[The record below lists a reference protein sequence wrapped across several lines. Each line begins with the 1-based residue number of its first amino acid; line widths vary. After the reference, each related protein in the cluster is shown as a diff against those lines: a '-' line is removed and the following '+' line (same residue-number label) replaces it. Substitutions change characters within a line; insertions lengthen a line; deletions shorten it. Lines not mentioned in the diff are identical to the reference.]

1 MALPRLVAA
10 FAALPQVDALLRKLP
25 APRERAALAPLAGSA
40 GAVLVAALL
49 ERRPHSL
56 MVVVTSSPTAAE
68 RWLADL
74 NVLLPEDAVALYP
87 QREALGEDEPH
98 YEIAGERVETL
109 ERLNRGAVGVVIT
122 TARATAERTLM
133 PAALEAAR
141 LELGKEASFREAVGR
156 LARMGYTRVPMVTD
170 VAQYSVRGGI
180 VDVYGFGM
188 PQPARAEFW
197 DDACIALRAFDLSS
211 QRSVG
216 ALERVTVLP
225 VDPRAALDEGTRV
238 RRDGPR
244 DEAESSGRRV
254 GGVVPGSRPVRRD
267 GPRDEAESSGRR
279 VGGVVPGSPPV
290 RRSLLDLLPAAT
302 LVVEEEA
309 EGERLEDE
317 VERAW
322 TEAEHHAEVAR
333 RLGEEVPP
341 RAELLLAPDA
351 WLGARSAFARLAIG
365 APDGERLP
373 VGRPPE
379 VARDLARLRP
389 PEGVESLVLCDN
401 EGQLERLEELLGEG
415 GRFPERTTLAVGA
428 LAGGFAI
435 PGLAVFTDHEVFRRA
450 RRIRR
455 PRRYRQASPLG
466 AVAALKPGDAVVH
479 LEHGIGIYRGLQTIA
494 VGDGTM
500 DVAAVEYHGGDLLH
514 VPLYRIDQLERYRAV
529 DAEGAEAPV
538 PHLDHLGGKRWA
550 RVRRQ
555 AEESV
560 RRLAAE
566 LLDLYARRRLIPGFA
581 FPPDTKWQRELE
593 SSFLY
598 EDTPDQRKA
607 TDEVK
612 ADMQQ
617 PRPMDRLVVGDVG
630 YGKTEVAV
638 RAAFKAV
645 TAGKQVAVL
654 APTTILAEQHGRT
667 FGERLADY
675 PVRLVTLSRFRTAKE
690 QRAALADLAA
700 GKLDIVIGTHRLLS
714 PDVVFHDLGLIVV
727 DEEHRFGVEH
737 KERLKKLRLAVDVLT
752 LTATPIPRTLQLSLT
767 GLRDLTLI
775 ETPPR
780 DRSPVLTFVEPWDD
794 ELLEEA
800 MAREL
805 DRGGQVYFVHNR
817 IETIDTVVERIRRLV
832 PRAAVAVAHGAMRA
846 RELDEVMRRFVAG
859 EVGVLC
865 STMIVESGLDVPNAN
880 TMIVHHAEQF
890 GLAQL
895 YQLRGRVGRSDRR
908 AHCYLLVPDDVD
920 RGAEARLETL
930 VHYTELGAGYRIAL
944 KDLELRGAG
953 NILGAE
959 QSGFALSVGVE
970 VYLRMLEDAVR
981 SLKGEA
987 RGVALVPSEVLLDRP
1002 ALLPDAYVS
1011 DDAAKLDL
1019 YRRLARGQ
1027 TSGDIESL
1035 REEMADRFGPLP
1047 AEAEALVAV
1056 THLRVIGARLGL
1068 ETILVRGEDARLV
1081 FRAGAVPRLANL
1093 TAAMDEVQFAAE
1105 VRRAAPLVMKLRRL
1119 GGMPLLAGLVRALPR
1134 ALSDTT

>member
-1 MALPRLVAA
+1 VALPRLVAA
-10 FAALPQVDALLRKLP
+10 FAALPQVEELLRKLP
-25 APRERAALAPLAGSA
+25 APRDRVALAALAGSA
-40 GAVLVAALL
+40 GAVLVAALA
-49 ERRPHSL
+49 ERRPHGL
-56 MVVVTSSPTAAE
+56 VLVVTPSPTAAE

-109 ERLNRGAVGVVIT
+109 ERLNRGAVGVVVT

-141 LELGKEASFREAVGR
+141 LELAAASSFRDAVGR
-156 LARMGYTRVPMVTD
+156 LARMGYARVPMVTD

-216 ALERVTVLP
+216 PLERVTVLP

-238 RRDGPR
+238 RRGGPR
-244 DEAESSGRRV
+244 DEAESSGQ
-254 GGVVPGSRPVRRD
+254 
-267 GPRDEAESSGRR
+267 R

-290 RRSLLDLLPAAT
+290 RRSLLDLLPAAA
-302 LVVEEEA
+302 LVVEEEG

-317 VERAW
+317 VGRAW
-322 TEAEHHAEVAR
+322 TEAEHHADVAR

-341 RAELLLAPDA
+341 RSELLVAPEA
-351 WLGARSAFARLAIG
+351 WLAARGAFARVSIG
-365 APDGERLP
+365 AADGERLP
-373 VGRPPE
+373 VGRPPD

-389 PEGVESLVLCDN
+389 PQGVESLVLCDN

-428 LAGGFAI
+428 LAGGFTI

-479 LEHGIGIYRGLQTIA
+479 LEHGIGIYRGLQTITVEGGA
-494 VGDGTM
+494 LE
-500 DVAAVEYHGGDLLH
+500 VAAVEYHGGDLLH
-514 VPLYRIDQLERYRAV
+514 VPLYRIDQLERYRGV
-529 DAEGAEAPV
+529 DLGGADAPV
-538 PHLDHLGGKRWA
+538 PRLDQLGGKRWA

-560 RRLAAE
+560 HRMAAE
-566 LLDLYARRRLIPGFA
+566 LLDLYARRKVTPGFA

-598 EDTPDQRKA
+598 EDTPDQRRA

-645 TAGKQVAVL
+645 TLGKQVAVL

-700 GKLDIVIGTHRLLS
+700 GKIDIVIGTHRLLS

-794 ELLEEA
+794 ELLEEV

-817 IETIDTVVERIRRLV
+817 IETIETVVERIRRLA

-846 RELDEVMRRFVAG
+846 RELDAVMRRFVAG

-920 RGAEARLETL
+920 AAAEARLETL

-987 RGVALVPSEVLLDRP
+987 RGVTSVPPEVLLDRP
-1002 ALLPDAYVS
+1002 ALLPDPYVA
-1011 DDAAKLDL
+1011 DDASKLDL
-1019 YRRLARGQ
+1019 YRRLARSQ
-1027 TSGDIESL
+1027 TTGDIESL

-1134 ALSDTT
+1134 ALADTT

>member
-10 FAALPQVDALLRKLP
+10 FAALPQVEELLRKLP
-25 APRERAALAPLAGSA
+25 APRERVALAALAGSA
-40 GAVLVAALL
+40 GAVLVAALA
-49 ERRPHSL
+49 ERRPHGL
-56 MVVVTSSPTAAE
+56 VLVVTPSPTAAE

-109 ERLNRGAVGVVIT
+109 ERLNRGAVGVVVT

-141 LELGKEASFREAVGR
+141 LELAAGASFRDAVDR
-156 LARMGYTRVPMVTD
+156 LARMGYARVPMVTD

-188 PQPARAEFW
+188 PQAARAEFW
-197 DDACIALRAFDLSS
+197 DDACVALRAFDLSS

-216 ALERVTVLP
+216 PLERVTVLP

-238 RRDGPR
+238 RRGGPR
-244 DEAESSGRRV
+244 DEAESSGQRV
-254 GGVVPGSRPVRRD
+254 GD
-267 GPRDEAESSGRR
+267 
-279 VGGVVPGSPPV
+279 VVPGSPPV
-290 RRSLLDLLPAAT
+290 RRSLLDLLPAAA
-302 LVVEEEA
+302 LVVEEEG

-317 VERAW
+317 VGRAW
-322 TEAEHHAEVAR
+322 TEAEHHADVAR

-341 RAELLLAPDA
+341 RSELLVAPEA
-351 WLGARSAFARLAIG
+351 WLAARGAFARVSIG
-365 APDGERLP
+365 AADGERLP
-373 VGRPPE
+373 VGRPPD

-389 PEGVESLVLCDN
+389 PQGVESLVLCDN
-401 EGQLERLEELLGEG
+401 EGQLERLEELLAEG

-428 LAGGFAI
+428 LAGGFTI

-479 LEHGIGIYRGLQTIA
+479 LEHGIGIYRGLQTITVEGGA
-494 VGDGTM
+494 LE
-500 DVAAVEYHGGDLLH
+500 VAAVEYHGGDLLH
-514 VPLYRIDQLERYRAV
+514 VPLYRIDQLERYRGV
-529 DAEGAEAPV
+529 DLGGADAPV
-538 PHLDHLGGKRWA
+538 PRLDHLGGKRWA

-560 RRLAAE
+560 HRMAAE
-566 LLDLYARRRLIPGFA
+566 LLDLYARRKVTPGFA

-598 EDTPDQRKA
+598 EDTPDQRRA

-630 YGKTEVAV
+630 YGKTEIAV

-645 TAGKQVAVL
+645 TLGKQVAVL

-700 GKLDIVIGTHRLLS
+700 GKIDIVIGTHRLLS

-794 ELLEEA
+794 ELLEEV

-817 IETIDTVVERIRRLV
+817 IETIDTVVERIRRLA

-846 RELDEVMRRFVAG
+846 RELDAVMRRFVAG

-920 RGAEARLETL
+920 AAAEARLETL

-987 RGVALVPSEVLLDRP
+987 RGVTSVPPEVLLDRP
-1002 ALLPDAYVS
+1002 ALLPDPYVA
-1011 DDAAKLDL
+1011 DDASKLDL
-1019 YRRLARGQ
+1019 YRRLARSQ
-1027 TSGDIESL
+1027 TTGDIESL

-1134 ALSDTT
+1134 ALADTT

>member
-1 MALPRLVAA
+1 VALPRLVSA
-10 FAALPQVDALLRKLP
+10 FCGLPQVEALLRQLP
-25 APRERAALAPLAGSA
+25 GPGERRALAPLAGSS
-40 GAVLVAALL
+40 GAVLVAGLAQ
-49 ERRPHSL
+49 ERPQGL
-56 MVVVTSSPTAAE
+56 IVVVAASPTDAE

-74 NVLLPEDAVALYP
+74 GVLFPDDMVALYP
-87 QREALGEDEPH
+87 QREGLGEDEPH

-109 ERLNRGAVGVVIT
+109 ERLNRGAVRAVVA
-122 TARATAERTLM
+122 TARGTAERTLM

-141 LELGKEASFREAVGR
+141 LELAVGASFRAAVRR
-156 LARMGYTRVPMVTD
+156 LEQMGYARVPMVTD
-170 VAQYSVRGGI
+170 VAEFSVRGGI

-188 PQPARAEFW
+188 VQAARAEFW
-197 DDACIALRAFDLSS
+197 DDACIALRSFDLST
-211 QRSVG
+211 QRSTG

-225 VDPRAALDEGTRV
+225 VDPRAALADAGEH
-238 RRDGPR
+238 
-244 DEAESSGRRV
+244 
-254 GGVVPGSRPVRRD
+254 
-267 GPRDEAESSGRR
+267 
-279 VGGVVPGSPPV
+279 V
-290 RRSLLDLLPAAT
+290 RRSLLDLLPAGT
-302 LVVEEEA
+302 LLVEEGEA
-309 EGERLEDE
+309 RLEEE
-317 VERAW
+317 VQRAW

-341 RAELLLAPDA
+341 RSELLVSPDA
-351 WLGARSAFARLAIG
+351 WRASRAAFARLLLG

-373 VGRPPE
+373 VDCPPPI
-379 VARDLARLRP
+379 ARDLARLRP
-389 PEGVESLVLCDN
+389 PEGVETLVLCDN
-401 EGQLERLEELLGEG
+401 EGQLERLEERLGEG
-415 GRFPERTTLAVGA
+415 GRFPERLTLAVGA
-428 LAGGFAI
+428 LDGGFAI
-435 PGLAVFTDHEVFRRA
+435 PGLLVFTDHEVFRRA

-466 AVAALKPGDAVVH
+466 AVAALKPGDPIVH
-479 LEHGIGIYRGLQTIA
+479 LEHGIGIYRGLQTITVA
-494 VGDGTM
+494 EGTM

-514 VPLYRIDQLERYRAV
+514 VPLYRIDQIERYRGV
-529 DAEGAEAPV
+529 ETDAEGAP
-538 PHLDHLGGKRWA
+538 PPRLDHLGGKRWA

-560 RRLAAE
+560 HRMAAE
-566 LLDLYARRRLIPGFA
+566 LLDLYARRRLVPGYA
-581 FPPDTKWQRELE
+581 FPPDAKWQRELE
-593 SSFLY
+593 SAFLY
-598 EDTPDQRKA
+598 EDTPDQRRA

-612 ADMQQ
+612 ADMQE

-630 YGKTEVAV
+630 YGKTEIAV

-675 PVRLVTLSRFRTAKE
+675 PVRLMTLSRFRTSKE

-714 PDVVFHDLGLIVV
+714 RDVVFRDLGLVIV

-752 LTATPIPRTLQLSLT
+752 LTATPIPRTLQLSLA

-794 ELLEEA
+794 ELLEEVI
-800 MAREL
+800 AREL

-817 IETIDTVVERIRRLV
+817 IETIETVVERIRRV
-832 PRAAVAVAHGAMRA
+832 APQAAIGVAHGAMRA
-846 RELDEVMRRFVAG
+846 RDLDDVMRRFVAG

-895 YQLRGRVGRSDRR
+895 YQLRGRVGRSHRR
-908 AHCYLLVPDDVD
+908 AYCYLLVPDDVD
-920 RGAEARLETL
+920 RSAEARLETL

-959 QSGFALSVGVE
+959 QSGFALSVGVD

-981 SLKGEA
+981 SLKGEEK
-987 RGVALVPSEVLLDRP
+987 GVVTAPPEVLLDRA
-1002 ALLPDAYVS
+1002 ALLPEDYVT
-1011 DDAAKLDL
+1011 DDASKLDL
-1019 YRRLARGQ
+1019 YRRLARSQ
-1027 TSGDIESL
+1027 SSGEIERL
-1035 REEMADRFGPLP
+1035 REEMVDRFGRLP
-1047 AEAEALVAV
+1047 AEAEALVAL

-1068 ETILVRGEDARLV
+1068 ETVLVRGEEARLV

-1093 TAAMDEVQFAAE
+1093 TAAMDEVQFAAD

-1119 GGMPLLAGLVRALPR
+1119 GGMPLVAGLVRALSR
-1134 ALSDTT
+1134 AVADTTR

>member
-1 MALPRLVAA
+1 VALPRLVAA
-10 FAALPQVDALLRKLP
+10 FAALPQVEELLRKLP
-25 APRERAALAPLAGSA
+25 APRDRVALAALAGSA
-40 GAVLVAALL
+40 GAVLVAALA
-49 ERRPHSL
+49 ERRPHGL
-56 MVVVTSSPTAAE
+56 VLVVTPSPTAAE

-109 ERLNRGAVGVVIT
+109 ERLNRGAVGVVVT

-141 LELGKEASFREAVGR
+141 LELAAGASFRDAVGR
-156 LARMGYTRVPMVTD
+156 LARMGYARVPMVTD

-216 ALERVTVLP
+216 PLERVTVLP

-238 RRDGPR
+238 RRGGPR
-244 DEAESSGRRV
+244 DEAESSGQ
-254 GGVVPGSRPVRRD
+254 
-267 GPRDEAESSGRR
+267 R

-290 RRSLLDLLPAAT
+290 RRSLLDLLPAAA
-302 LVVEEEA
+302 LVVEEEG

-317 VERAW
+317 VGRAW
-322 TEAEHHAEVAR
+322 TEAEHHADVAR

-341 RAELLLAPDA
+341 RSELLVAPEA
-351 WLGARSAFARLAIG
+351 WLAARGAFARVSIG
-365 APDGERLP
+365 AADGERLP
-373 VGRPPE
+373 VGRPPD

-389 PEGVESLVLCDN
+389 PQGVESLVLCDN

-428 LAGGFAI
+428 LAGGFTI

-479 LEHGIGIYRGLQTIA
+479 LEHGIGIYRGLQTITVEGGA
-494 VGDGTM
+494 LE
-500 DVAAVEYHGGDLLH
+500 VAAVEYHGGDLLH
-514 VPLYRIDQLERYRAV
+514 VPLYRIDQLERYRGV
-529 DAEGAEAPV
+529 DLGGADAPV
-538 PHLDHLGGKRWA
+538 PRLDQLGGKRWA

-560 RRLAAE
+560 RRMAAE
-566 LLDLYARRRLIPGFA
+566 LLDLYARRKVTPGFA

-598 EDTPDQRKA
+598 EDTPDQRRA

-645 TAGKQVAVL
+645 TLGKQVAVL

-700 GKLDIVIGTHRLLS
+700 GKIDIVIGTHRLLS

-794 ELLEEA
+794 ELLEEV

-817 IETIDTVVERIRRLV
+817 IETIETVVERIRRLA

-846 RELDEVMRRFVAG
+846 RELDAVMRRFVAG

-920 RGAEARLETL
+920 AAAEARLETL

-987 RGVALVPSEVLLDRP
+987 RGVTSVPPEVLLDRP
-1002 ALLPDAYVS
+1002 ALLPDPYVA
-1011 DDAAKLDL
+1011 DDASKLDL
-1019 YRRLARGQ
+1019 YRRLARSQ
-1027 TSGDIESL
+1027 TTGDIKSL

-1134 ALSDTT
+1134 ALADTT

>member
-10 FAALPQVDALLRKLP
+10 FAALPQVEELLRKLP
-25 APRERAALAPLAGSA
+25 APRDRVALAALAGSA
-40 GAVLVAALL
+40 GAVLVAALA
-49 ERRPHSL
+49 ERRPHGL
-56 MVVVTSSPTAAE
+56 VLVVTPSPTAAE

-109 ERLNRGAVGVVIT
+109 ERLNRGAVGVVVT

-141 LELGKEASFREAVGR
+141 LELAAGASFRDAVGR
-156 LARMGYTRVPMVTD
+156 LARMGYARVPMVTD

-216 ALERVTVLP
+216 PLERVTVLP

-238 RRDGPR
+238 RRGGPR
-244 DEAESSGRRV
+244 DEAESSGQ
-254 GGVVPGSRPVRRD
+254 
-267 GPRDEAESSGRR
+267 R

-290 RRSLLDLLPAAT
+290 RRSLLDLLPAAA
-302 LVVEEEA
+302 LVVEEEG

-317 VERAW
+317 VGRAW
-322 TEAEHHAEVAR
+322 TEAEHHADVAR

-341 RAELLLAPDA
+341 RSELLVAPEA
-351 WLGARSAFARLAIG
+351 WLAARGAFARVSIG
-365 APDGERLP
+365 AADGERLP
-373 VGRPPE
+373 VGRPPD

-389 PEGVESLVLCDN
+389 PQGVESLVLCDN

-428 LAGGFAI
+428 LAGGFTI

-479 LEHGIGIYRGLQTIA
+479 LEHGIGIYRGLQTITVEGGA
-494 VGDGTM
+494 LE
-500 DVAAVEYHGGDLLH
+500 VAAVEYHGGDLLH
-514 VPLYRIDQLERYRAV
+514 VPLYRIDQLERYRGV
-529 DAEGAEAPV
+529 DLGGADAPV
-538 PHLDHLGGKRWA
+538 PRLDQLGGKRWA

-560 RRLAAE
+560 RRMAAE
-566 LLDLYARRRLIPGFA
+566 LLDLYARRKVTPGFA

-598 EDTPDQRKA
+598 EDTPDQRRA

-645 TAGKQVAVL
+645 TLGKQVAVL

-700 GKLDIVIGTHRLLS
+700 GKIDIVIGTHRLLS

-794 ELLEEA
+794 ELLEEV

-817 IETIDTVVERIRRLV
+817 IETIETVVERIRRLA

-846 RELDEVMRRFVAG
+846 RELDAVMRRFVAG

-920 RGAEARLETL
+920 AAAEARLETL

-987 RGVALVPSEVLLDRP
+987 RGVTSVPPEVLLDRP
-1002 ALLPDAYVS
+1002 ALLPDPYVA
-1011 DDAAKLDL
+1011 DDASKLDL
-1019 YRRLARGQ
+1019 YRRLARSQ
-1027 TSGDIESL
+1027 TTGDIESL

-1134 ALSDTT
+1134 ALADTT

>member
-1 MALPRLVAA
+1 MALPRLVSA
-10 FAALPQVDALLRKLP
+10 FSALPEVEALLRRLP
-25 APRERAALAPLAGSA
+25 GARERVALGELPGSS
-40 GAVLVAALL
+40 GAVLVAALAAA
-49 ERRPHSL
+49 RPQGL
-56 MVVVTSSPTAAE
+56 AVVIAASPADAE

-74 NVLLPEDAVALYP
+74 TVLLPDEGVALYP

-109 ERLNRGAVGVVIT
+109 ERLNRGAVRAVVT
-122 TARATAERTLM
+122 TARASAERSLM
-133 PAALEAAR
+133 PAALEASR
-141 LELGKEASFREAVGR
+141 LELAEGASFREAVRR
-156 LARMGYTRVPMVTD
+156 LERMGYTRVPMVTD
-170 VAQYSVRGGI
+170 VAEFSVRGGI

-188 PQPARAEFW
+188 AEPARAEFW
-197 DDACIALRAFDLSS
+197 DDACTALRAFDLSS
-211 QRSVG
+211 QRSTG
-216 ALERVTVLP
+216 PLERVTVLP
-225 VDPRAALDEGTRV
+225 VDPRATLGDAS
-238 RRDGPR
+238 
-244 DEAESSGRRV
+244 AQ
-254 GGVVPGSRPVRRD
+254 
-267 GPRDEAESSGRR
+267 
-279 VGGVVPGSPPV
+279 V
-290 RRSLLDLLPAAT
+290 RRSLLDLLPAGA
-302 LVVEEEA
+302 LVVV
-309 EGERLEDE
+309 EGESRLGEE
-317 VERAW
+317 VGRAW
-322 TEAEHHAEVAR
+322 AEAEHHAQVAR

-341 RAELLLAPDA
+341 RSELLVAPEA
-351 WLGARSAFARLAIG
+351 WSAAVECFARVALGAT
-365 APDGERLP
+365 DGVRLP
-373 VGRPPE
+373 VTPPPD
-379 VARDLARLRP
+379 VGRDLARLRP

-415 GRFPERTTLAVGA
+415 GGGFPARLALAVGA
-428 LAGGFAI
+428 LDGGFAL
-435 PGLAVFTDHEVFRRA
+435 PGLVVFTDHEIFRRA

-455 PRRYRQASPLG
+455 PRRYRQASPVG
-466 AVAALKPGDAVVH
+466 AVAALKPGDVVVH
-479 LEHGIGIYRGLQTIA
+479 LEHGIGIYRGLQSIA

-500 DVAAVEYHGGDLLH
+500 DVAAVEYQGGDLLH
-514 VPLYRIDQLERYRAV
+514 VPLYRIDQLERFRGG
-529 DAEGAEAPV
+529 GAEIEGVEAKP
-538 PHLDHLGGKRWA
+538 PKLDRVGGKRWA

-560 RRLAAE
+560 RRMAAE
-566 LLDLYARRRLIPGFA
+566 LLDLYARRQLAPGFA
-581 FPPDTKWQRELE
+581 FPADGKWQRELE

-598 EDTPDQRKA
+598 EDTPDQRRA

-612 ADMQQ
+612 ADMER

-630 YGKTEVAV
+630 YGKTEIAV

-645 TAGKQVAVL
+645 VAGKQVAVL

-675 PVRLVTLSRFRTAKE
+675 PVRLVTLSRFRTLKE
-690 QRAALADLAA
+690 QRAALAEVAA
-700 GKLDIVIGTHRLLS
+700 GTLDVVIGTHRLLS
-714 PDVVFHDLGLIVV
+714 SDVVFRDLGLVVV

-737 KERLKKLRLAVDVLT
+737 KERLKRLRLAVDVLT
-752 LTATPIPRTLQLSLT
+752 LTATPIPRTLQLSLA

-780 DRSPVLTFVEPWDD
+780 DRSPVLTFVEPGDD

-805 DRGGQVYFVHNR
+805 DRGGQVYVVHNR
-817 IETIDTVVERIRRLV
+817 IETIDTVVERVRRLA
-832 PRAAVAVAHGAMRA
+832 PRATVGVAHGAMRP
-846 RELDEVMRRFVAG
+846 RDLDEVMRRFVAG
-859 EVGVLC
+859 TVGVLC

-895 YQLRGRVGRSDRR
+895 YQLRGRVGRSHRR
-908 AHCYLLVPDDVD
+908 AYCYLLVPDDVD
-920 RGAEARLETL
+920 PGAEARLETL

-959 QSGFALSVGVE
+959 QSGFALTVGVD
-970 VYLRMLEDAVR
+970 VYLRMLEDTVR

-987 RGVALVPSEVLLDRP
+987 RGVAFAPPEVLLDRA
-1002 ALLPDAYVS
+1002 ALLPDEYVS

-1027 TSGDIESL
+1027 ASGDIESL
-1035 REEMADRFGPLP
+1035 REEMADRFGRLP
-1047 AEAEALVAV
+1047 AEAEALVAL

-1068 ETILVRGEDARLV
+1068 ETVLVRGEEARLV
-1081 FRAGAVPRLANL
+1081 FRPGAAPRLANL

-1105 VRRAAPLVMKLRRL
+1105 VRRATPLVMKLRRL
-1119 GGMPLLAGLVRALPR
+1119 GGMPLLAGLVRALTR
-1134 ALSDTT
+1134 AVADPP